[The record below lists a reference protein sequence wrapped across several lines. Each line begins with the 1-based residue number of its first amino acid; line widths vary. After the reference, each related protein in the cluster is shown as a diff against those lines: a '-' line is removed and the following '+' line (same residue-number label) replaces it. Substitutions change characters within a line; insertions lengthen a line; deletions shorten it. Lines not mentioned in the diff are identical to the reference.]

1 MSRWRDIKQNSAKKE
16 TEVSQSQKIDN
27 SLLSAPIGLRIKAF
41 VVDMFMIMMPIMYV
55 TTYLILDGK
64 DDFQGSDEA
73 RWITASVF
81 GLIVIFFWVIK
92 GQTPGFK
99 AYSIKLVDNTTEKN
113 VSLIKATLR
122 YFLFLI
128 SATTIILS
136 FLPFFRKDKKT
147 IQDIITNTT
156 VILEKQ

>member
-16 TEVSQSQKIDN
+16 IEVSQSQKIDN

-99 AYSIKLVDNTTEKN
+99 AYSIKLVDNATEKN
-113 VSLIKATLR
+113 VSLIKAILR

>member
-1 MSRWRDIKQNSAKKE
+1 MGRWRDIKQSSVKKE
-16 TEVSQSQKIDN
+16 INNSLTQKIDD

-55 TTYLILDGK
+55 TTYLILEGK
-64 DDFQGSDEA
+64 DDFQGSQEA
-73 RWITASVF
+73 RWITATVF

-92 GQTPGFK
+92 GQTPGSK
-99 AYSIKLVDNTTEKN
+99 AYSIKLIDNSTKKN
-113 VSLIKATLR
+113 ISIFKAILR
-122 YFLFLI
+122 YFLFLF

-147 IQDIITNTT
+147 IQDILTKTT
-156 VILEKQ
+156 VITEK